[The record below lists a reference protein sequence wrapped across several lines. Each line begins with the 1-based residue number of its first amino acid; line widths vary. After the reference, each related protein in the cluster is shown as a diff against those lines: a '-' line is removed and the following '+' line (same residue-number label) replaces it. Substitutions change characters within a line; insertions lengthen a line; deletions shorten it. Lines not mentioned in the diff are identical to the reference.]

1 MPYESTGDFLLNAT
15 PEELKRMDEIM
26 KSIKPY
32 EPINPELARQSTYLY
47 WSSILNIKGCFKE
60 LSTTLTSNS
69 LVIDCRIDN
78 TKYRT
83 SKSNES

>member
-32 EPINPELARQSTYLY
+32 EPLDISTTNLY
-47 WSSILNIKGCFKE
+47 WSSILNIKRCFKQ
-60 LSTTLTSNS
+60 LPTTLTSNS
-69 LVIDCRIDN
+69 FVIDCRIDN
-78 TKYRT
+78 TKYRNT
-83 SKSNES
+83 KPNES

>member
-32 EPINPELARQSTYLY
+32 EPIELTNRTNLY
-47 WSSILNIKGCFKE
+47 WSSILNIKRSFKQ
-60 LSTTLTSNS
+60 LSTTLASNS
-69 LVIDCRIDN
+69 FVIDSRIDN
-78 TKYRT
+78 TKYRNT
-83 SKSNES
+83 KPNES